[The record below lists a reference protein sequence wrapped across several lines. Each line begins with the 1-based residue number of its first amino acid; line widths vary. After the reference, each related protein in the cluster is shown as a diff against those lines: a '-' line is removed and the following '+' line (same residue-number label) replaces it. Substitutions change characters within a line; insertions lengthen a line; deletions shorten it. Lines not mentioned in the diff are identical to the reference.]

1 MLDSTNYWM
10 EEYNLDGF
18 RFDLMGLHDTDTMQA
33 IEKNV
38 HALNPQA
45 LLYGEGWTMMQNSYK
60 PGLSAATQGNINKI
74 VASEGAIG
82 AIAVFNDIIRTGL
95 KQEDNDKSTG
105 YLNGNAD
112 SYHRD
117 RVLFGILGGDM
128 GGVAGWRTPT
138 HMVVNYMSAHD
149 GCTFWDKLTIANGNA
164 SKESRLAMNR
174 LGATIIFASRGI
186 VFFQAGEEM
195 LRSKPKTNKD
205 GTHALDPN
213 SYKSSD
219 ETNNLKWNTL
229 KPGSDEY
236 DMFQYYAGL
245 TAIRTK
251 IDIFTNATI
260 FQTYAHGDNS
270 GLSIKMEDGKDGKA
284 YVIVNPGNNPIQ
296 YKLDGTYS
304 LICNGTT
311 AGVTA
316 IGNPLSGTIS
326 VPAGSA
332 YILVTSNLLPNN

>member
-1 MLDSTNYWM
+1 
-10 EEYNLDGF
+10 
-18 RFDLMGLHDTDTMQA
+18 
-33 IEKNV
+33 
-38 HALNPQA
+38 
-45 LLYGEGWTMMQNSYK
+45 
-60 PGLSAATQGNINKI
+60 
-74 VASEGAIG
+74 
-82 AIAVFNDIIRTGL
+82 
-95 KQEDNDKSTG
+95 
-105 YLNGNAD
+105 
-112 SYHRD
+112 
-117 RVLFGILGGDM
+117 M
-128 GGVAGWRTPT
+128 GGVASWRTPT

-270 GLSIKMEDGKDGKA
+270 GLSIKMEDGKGGKA